1 MKLCVLLLFGILAGS
16 LSSAFGQWRFQGD
29 KATPWQDVIAGY
41 QRLDELHTG
50 AKLMTMGEDDAGLPI
65 HLFVIADGS
74 GFHPDSI
81 RASGK
86 AVLWV
91 TNGIHP
97 GEPDGVDASLLLAQA
112 LLESDQFMGLTANV
126 AVCIVPVYNVWGA
139 RRSDHPSRPDQNGPP
154 VHGVRAN
161 SRNLDLNRDFMKGEA
176 ANTRHLRTALAEWDP
191 DVYFET
197 HVSDGADHRYV
208 MELLT
213 TQKDKLNGGLALFL
227 SEHMEPALY
236 AWMDRKGLAMCPY
249 FETVKEI
256 PEDGLY
262 AFYDSPR
269 YSTGYNA
276 LFDRIGI
283 LAESHMLKP
292 YEDRVNATL
301 QLMLATM
308 AVMNEQTRVLL
319 QGRARAKA
327 NTASVEEVAMN
338 WVLDTTRV
346 DRLPWKG
353 YEASY
358 PLSEVSGL
366 PRLKYDHTKPTDVAV
381 PWMQHYRPTLIKEK
395 PLGYLIPRQWSGIAE
410 QLRSQGVEVETV
422 ATAKRFTVEEDSVTS
437 FTTGRSPTE
446 GHFVHRTITT
456 ASARTVRNAE
466 PGDLL
471 VRMGRHTDRLVM
483 EALEP
488 QAEDGFFAWGA
499 FDAVLQQKEWFT
511 PYVFEDIAADLLR
524 NDPLLG
530 SALEAERQRDPEFA
544 QDAWAQ
550 LYFVFQRSPYRDRAF
565 RIVPIR
571 RIVGE

>member
-1 MKLCVLLLFGILAGS
+1 MKLRLLTLFGGIAS
-16 LSSAFGQWRFQGD
+16 TIITIHGQWQFQGD
-29 KATPWQDVIAGY
+29 SATTWQQVIAKY
-41 QRLDELHTG
+41 TQLDERHTG
-50 AKLMTMGEDDAGLPI
+50 ATLMTMGEDDAGSPI

-74 GFHPDSI
+74 GFDPDSI

-86 AVLWV
+86 AILWV

-112 LLESDQFMGLTANV
+112 LLESDQLMGLMANV

-139 RRSDHPSRPDQNGPP
+139 QQLQHPSRPDQNGPP
-154 VHGVRAN
+154 VHGVRATTK
-161 SRNLDLNRDFMKGEA
+161 NLDLNRDFMKADA
-176 ANTRHLRTALAEWDP
+176 ANTRYLRKALAKWDP

-197 HVSDGADHRYV
+197 HVSDGADHQYV

-213 TQKDKLNGGLALFL
+213 TQKDKLNGGLARFL
-227 SEHMEPALY
+227 SERMEPALY

-249 FETVKEI
+249 FETVREV

-292 YEDRVNATL
+292 FEDRVNATL
-301 QLMLATM
+301 QLMFATL
-308 AVMNEQTRVLL
+308 AVMNEHTRELL
-319 QGRARAKA
+319 HVRTSAKEH
-327 NTASVEEVAMN
+327 TATMEEVAMN
-338 WVLDTTRV
+338 WVLDTTRAAQ
-346 DRLPWKG
+346 LPWKG

-366 PRLKYDHTKPTDVAV
+366 PRLKYDHARPTDTSV
-381 PWMQHYRPTLIKEK
+381 PWMDHYRPTLIKEK
-395 PLGYLIPRQWSGIAE
+395 PLGYLVPRQWSFIAE
-410 QLRSQGVEVETV
+410 QLRAQGVEVETI
-422 ATAKRFTVEEDSVTS
+422 TAHKEFTVEVDSVVS
-437 FTTGRSPTE
+437 FTTGRSPSE
-446 GHFVHRTITT
+446 GHFVHRAITT
-456 ASARTVRNAE
+456 LAARRPFIAG

-471 VRMGRHTDRLVM
+471 VRMGRRTDRYVM

-488 QAEDGFFAWGA
+488 EAEDGHFAWGT

-511 PYVFEDIAADLLR
+511 PYVFEDLAADLLR
-524 NDPLLG
+524 DHPALNA
-530 SALEAERQRDPEFA
+530 ALEAERQRDPAFA
-544 QDAWAQ
+544 KDAWAQ
-550 LYFVFQRSPYRDRAF
+550 LYFVFQRSPFRDRAF
-565 RIVPIR
+565 RIVPIHR
-571 RIVGE
+571 VVGE